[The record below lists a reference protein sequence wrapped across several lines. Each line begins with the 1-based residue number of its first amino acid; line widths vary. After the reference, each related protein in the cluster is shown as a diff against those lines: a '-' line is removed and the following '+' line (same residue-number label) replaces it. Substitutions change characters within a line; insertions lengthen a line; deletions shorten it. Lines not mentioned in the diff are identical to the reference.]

1 MYLWKVCKKI
11 VLKNTLK
18 PRDFEDANALL
29 DGPSSD
35 PSMYCSIDEV
45 KSNMDH
51 PCLTRLKKR
60 LLVTCGVFDFF
71 SLLLFRFFFK
81 ILFKLF
87 YKRCIILEK

>member
-51 PCLTRLKKR
+51 PCLTRLKKH

-71 SLLLFRFFFK
+71 FFTPLQIF
-81 ILFKLF
+81 LQN
-87 YKRCIILEK
+87 II